1 MHVLVTGGCG
11 FVGSHIATAHNA
23 GSHRVSI
30 LDRAALPTDASM
42 IRMDLRDSTPAT
54 YESVDTI
61 IHCAAHADI
70 SRNWIDGLHGV
81 YTDNIEATWAMLSAA
96 GKCERVRR
104 VVFIS
109 TAAVYGG
116 GGPHVEAE
124 PCLAT
129 SPYVASKLAGEAMVQ
144 AWAEKHGWTWY
155 CARLV
160 GCVGL
165 GYPHGH
171 IKDFVRMAK
180 THGVIRALDDGQ
192 QRKTMVHVKDA
203 SDALWLMANGQIDPG
218 IYNVA
223 SDDVWSWR
231 DTVAIMGGV
240 SVEYE
245 PKQGGWIGDPI
256 NLRVS
261 NAKLRRAGWEP
272 VRTIAQGVREALGEL
287 GWDSSR

>member
-1 MHVLVTGGCG
+1 MHVLITGGCG
-11 FVGSHIATAHNA
+11 FVGSHIVSSVSARR
-23 GSHRVSI
+23 HRITVI
-30 LDRAALPTDASM
+30 DRVAMPCEGML
-42 IRMDLRDSTPAT
+42 RMDLRDVGPDVFAG
-54 YESVDTI
+54 VDTI

-70 SRNWIDGLHGV
+70 SRNWVDGLLGV
-81 YTDNIEATWAMLSAA
+81 YQDNVEATWSLLKAA
-96 GKCERVRR
+96 GTSKTAKRF
-104 VVFIS
+104 VFVS

-124 PCLAT
+124 TCIAS
-129 SPYVASKLAGEAMVQ
+129 SPYAASKLGGEAMVQ
-144 AWAEKHGWTWY
+144 AWAERHGWQWY
-155 CARLV
+155 CARLA
-160 GCVGL
+160 GCVGT
-165 GYPHGH
+165 GYAHGH
-171 IKDFVRMAK
+171 VADFVRMAK
-180 THGVIRALDDGQ
+180 ENGVINALDDGM

-245 PKQGGWIGDPI
+245 SKQGGWIGDPI

-272 VRTIAQGVREALGEL
+272 VRTIAQGVHEALGEL